1 MQCCSCLLRVF
12 GVDNYYVNFSLTVI
26 CAAVHCSLFS
36 PCALQ
41 PAAAWLLA
49 PCLVT
54 TGEAEGVKCGEEG
67 GKQHWHIWN
76 PKLTNL
82 LLSIASSCFLILWLD
97 VEIPIINSL
106 SNWQKDLRATNQHM
120 RREEEYTYILF
131 LVSSMCIFQLP
142 TVQNKV
148 LISPTTFPTPR
159 PQRCCE
165 AQARVRQGSARDGP

>member
-1 MQCCSCLLRVF
+1 MLFLLAESIWCRQLLCKF
-12 GVDNYYVNFSLTVI
+12 LINCHLCRGSLLVI
-26 CAAVHCSLFS
+26 FTLCAAAGSS
-36 PCALQ
+36 
-41 PAAAWLLA
+41 LA
-49 PCLVT
+49 PGPLPRDHRRSR
-54 TGEAEGVKCGEEG
+54 GG